1 MKEVFL
7 KKLILKN
14 FKKIQDLTVEFTDKK
29 YLYLWWKWHR
39 KDNASR
45 CVLVAVIW
53 EGQHE

>member
-14 FKKIQDLTVEFTDKK
+14 FKKIQDLTVEFTDKNT
-29 YLYLWWKWHR
+29 WWKWHR

-45 CVLVAVIW
+45 CVLVAIIW

>member
-14 FKKIQDLTVEFTDKK
+14 FKKIQDLTVEFTDKNT
-29 YLYLWWKWHR
+29 
-39 KDNASR
+39 NASR